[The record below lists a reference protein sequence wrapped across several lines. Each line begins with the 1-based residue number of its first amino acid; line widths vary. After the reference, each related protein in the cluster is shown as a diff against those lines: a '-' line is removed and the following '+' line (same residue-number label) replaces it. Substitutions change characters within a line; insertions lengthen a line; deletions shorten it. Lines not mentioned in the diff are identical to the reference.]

1 MANDKKQ
8 IFAWCLYDWANSA
21 FALTVMAGFF
31 PVFFKTF
38 WSAGVEPTIS
48 TARLGF
54 GNAVAGL
61 IVAVLSPLMGAVADA
76 GRAKK
81 KFLVFFM
88 IVGVSSSGILFFI
101 GQGQW
106 IAALVIFAIAS
117 VAYNSGNLFY
127 DSLLV
132 DICEKDSMDMVSAR
146 GYGIG
151 YLGCGV
157 LFLFN
162 VMMVSYPEAF
172 GLNSVAD
179 AVRISFLTAALWW
192 LVFSQPI
199 ILFVKEKIY
208 SETTGFLPILR
219 GSLQNLRQT
228 TRKILDNPTLLL
240 FLISYWLYIDGLNTF
255 VLMSV
260 DFGMAIGITTKSLMI
275 ALICVQFVAF
285 PSSLLFGYFSRK
297 VGAFVM
303 ILVGLGIYILV
314 SGVGSIILKT
324 ELHFIILAA
333 LSGLAQGGIQA
344 LSRSYYAKMIPAS
357 ESAEYFGFY
366 NVMSRFAVIIGP
378 AVVGIVAYVTHKA
391 GVESTLASRIGMSSV
406 SVLFLAGALLLIWAE
421 MRKKWVAGVN

>member
-8 IFAWCLYDWANSA
+8 IFSWCLYDWANSA

-38 WSAGVEPTIS
+38 WSAGVEPTMS

-61 IVAVLSPLMGAVADA
+61 IVAILSPLMGAVADA

-81 KFLVFFM
+81 KFLVFF
-88 IVGVSSSGILFFI
+88 IILGVTSSGMLFFI

-132 DICEKDSMDMVSAR
+132 DICEKESMDMVSAR

-151 YLGCGV
+151 YLGCGI

-162 VMMVSYPEAF
+162 VIMVSYPSAF
-172 GLNSVAD
+172 GLNSTAD
-179 AVRISFLTAALWW
+179 AVKVSFLTAALWW
-192 LVFSQPI
+192 LIFSQPI
-199 ILFVKEKIY
+199 ILFVKEKFY
-208 SETTGFLPILR
+208 SETKGFFPIIR
-219 GSLQNLRQT
+219 GSFQNLRKT
-228 TRKILDNPTLLL
+228 TLKILDNPTLLL

-275 ALICVQFVAF
+275 ALLCVQFVAF
-285 PSSLLFGYFSRK
+285 
-297 VGAFVM
+297 
-303 ILVGLGIYILV
+303 
-314 SGVGSIILKT
+314 
-324 ELHFIILAA
+324 
-333 LSGLAQGGIQA
+333 
-344 LSRSYYAKMIPAS
+344 
-357 ESAEYFGFY
+357 
-366 NVMSRFAVIIGP
+366 
-378 AVVGIVAYVTHKA
+378 
-391 GVESTLASRIGMSSV
+391 
-406 SVLFLAGALLLIWAE
+406 
-421 MRKKWVAGVN
+421 

>member
-8 IFAWCLYDWANSA
+8 IFSWCLYDWANSA

-38 WSAGVEPTIS
+38 WSVGVEPTIS

-88 IVGVSSSGILFFI
+88 IVGATSSGMLFFI

-106 IAALVIFAIAS
+106 IAALLIFAIAS

-132 DICEKDSMDMVSAR
+132 DICEKESMDMVSAR
-146 GYGIG
+146 GYGMG
-151 YLGCGV
+151 YLGCGI

-162 VMMVSYPEAF
+162 VIMVSYPSAF
-172 GLNSVAD
+172 GLKSAAE
-179 AVRISFLTAALWW
+179 AVRVSFLTAALWW

-199 ILFVKEKIY
+199 IFFVKEKFY
-208 SETTGFLPILR
+208 SETTGFFPILL
-219 GSLQNLRQT
+219 GSLQNLRKT
-228 TRKILDNPTLLL
+228 TLKILDNPTLLL

-275 ALICVQFVAF
+275 ALLCVQFVAF

-297 VGAFVM
+297 AGAFVM
-303 ILVGLGIYILV
+303 ILVGLGIYIAV
-314 SGVGSIILKT
+314 SGIGSIILKT

-421 MRKKWVAGVN
+421 MRKKWVAEVN

>member
-8 IFAWCLYDWANSA
+8 IFSWCLYDWANSA

-38 WSAGVEPTIS
+38 WSVGVEPTIS

-61 IVAVLSPLMGAVADA
+61 IVAILSPLMGAVADA

-81 KFLVFFM
+81 KFLVFF
-88 IVGVSSSGILFFI
+88 IITGATSSGMLFFI

-106 IAALVIFAIAS
+106 IAALVIFIIAS

-132 DICEKDSMDMVSAR
+132 DICEKKSMDTVSAR
-146 GYGIG
+146 GFGMG
-151 YLGCGV
+151 YLGCGI

-162 VMMVSYPEAF
+162 VVMVSNPSAF
-172 GLNSVAD
+172 GLKSAAD

-192 LVFSQPI
+192 IVFSQPI
-199 ILFVKEKIY
+199 ILFVKEKFY
-208 SETTGFLPILR
+208 SKTTGFFPVIIE
-219 GSLQNLRQT
+219 SLNKLKKT
-228 TRKILDNPTLLL
+228 SVKILDNPTLLL

-260 DFGMAIGITTKSLMI
+260 DFGMAIGITPKSLMI
-275 ALICVQFVAF
+275 ALLCVQFVAF
-285 PSSLLFGYFSRK
+285 PSSLLFGFLSRK

-303 ILVGLGIYILV
+303 ILVGLGIYIAV
-314 SGVGSIILKT
+314 SGIGSIILKT

-333 LSGLAQGGIQA
+333 VSGLAQGGIQA

-378 AVVGIVAYVTHKA
+378 AVVGIVAYFTHKA
-391 GVESTLASRIGMSSV
+391 GVESTLASRIGISSV
-406 SVLFLAGALLLIWAE
+406 SMLFLAGALLLIWAE
-421 MRKKWVAGVN
+421 MRKKWAAGAN